1 MSAVRDRWATWLLE
15 TRHGGDEAAFDEM
28 LRYLGPIRD
37 RVLDGAHVEE
47 GDTVLDV
54 GCGDGLI
61 AFGAL
66 ERVGRDGRVVF
77 SDISQDLLDR
87 CEEIADGDERCRFV
101 RVGATDLD
109 AIDDE
114 SVDVVTLRSVLIYV
128 DDRDAAFREL
138 RRVLRPGG
146 RVSLFEPINSFDYP
160 GPDERWGPYDVTP
173 VRELADRVKAVFA
186 AIHAGTGDAMHNFRA
201 EDMPGWVERA
211 GFGEVHLDARYN
223 VQPCPPVHDWD
234 TRERSP
240 GNPLVPSL
248 AEAIDSVL
256 DPAEA
261 GRFRSY
267 LRGKA
272 EAGDGVLRSAHAF
285 LTAVK

>member
-1 MSAVRDRWATWLLE
+1 MAAVRDRWATWLLE
-15 TRHGGDEAAFDEM
+15 TRHGGDDAAFDEM
-28 LRYLGPIRD
+28 LRHLAPIRD

-47 GDTVLDV
+47 GATVLDV

-87 CEEIADGDERCRFV
+87 CEEIADGDGRCRFV
-101 RVGATDLD
+101 RAGATDLD

-128 DDRDAAFREL
+128 DDRDAAFREF

-146 RVSLFEPINSFDYP
+146 RVSLFEPINSFEYP
-160 GPDERWGPYDVTP
+160 GPVDRWGPYDVTP

-186 AIHAGTGDAMHNFRA
+186 AIHSGTRRRDAQLPCRGHAGLG
-201 EDMPGWVERA
+201 RA
-211 GFGEVHLDARYN
+211 GRLRRGASRRALRRPPEPAGARL
-223 VQPCPPVHDWD
+223 
-234 TRERSP
+234 
-240 GNPLVPSL
+240 G
-248 AEAIDSVL
+248 
-256 DPAEA
+256 
-261 GRFRSY
+261 
-267 LRGKA
+267 
-272 EAGDGVLRSAHAF
+272 HA
-285 LTAVK
+285 